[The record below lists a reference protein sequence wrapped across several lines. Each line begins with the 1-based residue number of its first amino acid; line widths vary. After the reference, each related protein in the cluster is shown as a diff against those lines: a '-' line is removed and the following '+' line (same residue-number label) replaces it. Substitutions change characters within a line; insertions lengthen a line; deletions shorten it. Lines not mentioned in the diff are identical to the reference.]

1 MEGGDT
7 GQAAWWNLGFRASAY
22 PRRFD
27 IPTSIKWNGGG
38 KCRGRKNDKGFVK
51 QVLHD
56 RFCFRPFI
64 FPNPQRLLA
73 TAHLSYLLG
82 FSHRRPLNSTRPL
95 GFSFADIW
103 RSILLALGLITWL
116 KLWARL
122 TACELAAHRRFR
134 LMPEN
139 QISPGAQP
147 KTESIM

>member
-1 MEGGDT
+1 M
-7 GQAAWWNLGFRASAY
+7 FRASAH

-27 IPTSIKWNGGG
+27 ITTSIKWNGGG
-38 KCRGRKNDKGFVK
+38 KCRGRKNDKGLVK

-56 RFCFRPFI
+56 RFCFRPLI

-103 RSILLALGLITWL
+103 HSILLALGLITWPN
-116 KLWARL
+116 LWARL
-122 TACELAAHRRFR
+122 TPCELAAHRKTRSHNKFWTTGPR
-134 LMPEN
+134 NAIGSTTFEFQD
-139 QISPGAQP
+139 QIVR
-147 KTESIM
+147 